1 MPKGATRFLLKSTTS
16 VIAIVVA
23 IAGIVAGFRLAALSA
38 GPHGEKPCPSILQA
52 GSDSSRELAT
62 AASVATLEN
71 LTWAQRGG
79 TINDASCLDRV
90 HVYGIVEA
98 HSVEDIARTL
108 AFAQAKGLKVT
119 AAGTR
124 HSMGGQAFARGGIV
138 LDMRRLNS
146 MSLNA
151 RTRTLTVESGA
162 TWHDIQT
169 YLHPRFAVRAMQS
182 TDIFTVG
189 GSISVNAHGM
199 DHQAGAMARSIKA
212 MRVMR
217 ADGTVE
223 DISRDTNRKAFD
235 MIVGGYGLFG
245 IILEADLDVADN
257 SIYRT
262 GRRVIDYKDFPE
274 VFAKDIEANPA
285 VGLTYLHL
293 STAPSSLLREA
304 ILYTYTQVDEPDAK
318 VSALGEVGATGLRRL
333 MLNLSKQHA
342 LLMELKW
349 LAEKYIEPKLE
360 SCTVTRAGAL
370 GSGEACLVSRN
381 DPMHDSVA
389 YLRNDLAND
398 TDILHES
405 FIPRD
410 RFVPFVDGLR
420 QILSENRANLLNAS
434 VRVVDAED
442 NFLSYAP
449 QKAFSIVLYINQT
462 TDEDGNRRMRKVTG
476 ELIEL
481 TLAHG
486 GRFFL
491 PYQLHY
497 TPEQLRRSY
506 PQIAEFF
513 AAKREYDPREVLTNT
528 FYRTYAEAIGPR

>member
-1 MPKGATRFLLKSTTS
+1 MPTGVTRFRLKSTAS

-23 IAGIVAGFRLAALSA
+23 IAGIVAGFKVAALSA
-38 GPHGEKPCPSILQA
+38 GPRGEKPCPSILQA
-52 GSDSSRELAT
+52 SGDSNRELAT

-90 HVYGIVEA
+90 DVYGIVEV

-138 LDMRRLNS
+138 LDMRRLNR

-151 RTRTLTVESGA
+151 QTRTLTVESGA
-162 TWHDIQT
+162 TWHDVQS

-217 ADGTVE
+217 ADGTIDE
-223 DISRDTNRKAFD
+223 ISRDTNRTAFD
-235 MIVGGYGLFG
+235 LIVGGYGLFG

-257 SIYRT
+257 VIYRT

-274 VFAKDIEANPA
+274 IFAKDIEANPA

-304 ILYTYTQVDEPDAK
+304 ILYTYTQVDDPDAK
-318 VSALGEVGATGLRRL
+318 MSALAEVGATGLRRL
-333 MLNLSKQHA
+333 MLNLSKQNA
-342 LLMELKW
+342 LFMELKW

-360 SCTVTRAGAL
+360 RCTVTRARAL

-389 YLRNDLAND
+389 YLRNNLAND
-398 TDILHES
+398 TDILQEY
-405 FIPRD
+405 FLPRD

-420 QILSENRANLLNAS
+420 QVLSDNRANLLNAS

-442 NFLSYAP
+442 KFLSYAP

-462 TDEDGNRRMRKVTG
+462 TDEEGNRRMRKVTG

-528 FYRTYAEAIGPR
+528 FYRTYAEAIGAR